1 MAGCPTYG
9 IKILNMFD
17 IDKWQEIFNT
27 ISKNKLRTLLTG
39 FSVAWGI
46 FMLVILLGSGY
57 GLENGVKKE
66 FEGDAVNYITINSGV
81 TSKAYK
87 GMKPGRRVRFSNQ
100 DYNML
105 SDMENVDHTSTRTG
119 LFQNNVLSYKNE
131 YGTFDIFAITPDY
144 KYVESLKMTTGRFLN
159 KNDMDDFRKVVVLGR
174 LVYEALFKGGEE
186 SIDSY
191 VKVSGVP
198 FKVIGVFDDPGSD
211 RDLLRVYIPISTAQ
225 KVFNMGDFIRSI
237 HFNLEGGSVAES
249 MAVIEEAKTKL
260 SDKHKFDPEDRRAIF
275 IFNSIENFQQFMSLF
290 ASIRL
295 FIWVIGI
302 GTIISG
308 IVGVSNIMMIVVKER
323 TKEIGIRKALGAT
336 PFSIVS
342 LILQES
348 ILITAVAGYIGLVIG
363 VGLLELVSKSL
374 PSVDYFANP
383 EINMNVALTATA
395 LLVLAGAIAGYV
407 PAKKAASVKPV
418 IALRDE

>member
-1 MAGCPTYG
+1 MAGSSANG
-9 IKILNMFD
+9 IKIPNMFD

-27 ISKNKLRTLLTG
+27 IGKNKLRTLLTG

-57 GLENGVKKE
+57 GLENGVRKE

-81 TSKAYK
+81 MSKAYK
-87 GMKPGRRVRFSNQ
+87 GMKPGRRIRFSND
-100 DYNML
+100 DYDML
-105 SDMENVDHTSTRTG
+105 KDMENVDHSSTRTRI
-119 LFQNNVLSYKNE
+119 FQNNLLSYKNE
-131 YGTFDIFAITPDY
+131 YGTFDIFAITPEY
-144 KYVESLKMTTGRFLN
+144 KYVESLEMRDGRFLN

-174 LVYEALFKGGEE
+174 LVYEALFKDGQN
-186 SIDSY
+186 SIDEY

-198 FKVIGVFDDPGSD
+198 FKVIGVFNDPGSD

-225 KVFNMGDFIRSI
+225 RVFNMGDFIRSV
-237 HFNLEGGSVAES
+237 HFNIEGGTVAES
-249 MAVIEEAKTKL
+249 QKVVDEAKSKL
-260 SDKHKFDPEDRRAIF
+260 SAIHKFDPEDRRALF
-275 IFNSIENFQQFMSLF
+275 IFNSIENYQQFMSLF
-290 ASIRL
+290 AGIRI
-295 FIWVIGI
+295 FIWIIGA

-348 ILITAVAGYIGLVIG
+348 ILITAVAGYIGLVVG
-363 VGLLELVSKSL
+363 VGLLELVSMYL

-383 EINMNVALTATA
+383 EINMDVAIAATA
-395 LLVLAGAIAGYV
+395 LLIFAGALAGYV
-407 PAKKAASVKPV
+407 PARKASSVKPV
-418 IALRDE
+418 IALKDE